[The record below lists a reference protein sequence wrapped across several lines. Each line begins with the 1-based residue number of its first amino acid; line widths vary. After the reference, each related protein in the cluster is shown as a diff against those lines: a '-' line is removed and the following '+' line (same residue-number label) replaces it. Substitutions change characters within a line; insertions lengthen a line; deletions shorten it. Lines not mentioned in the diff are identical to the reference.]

1 MERDVCLGEHWIN
14 STKLLKPAK
23 LYPVYCTVVLM
34 ALVVLGSLL
43 IKKEQKGHK
52 RVVLLPEQN
61 DPKKGPFTP

>member
-1 MERDVCLGEHWIN
+1 
-14 STKLLKPAK
+14 
-23 LYPVYCTVVLM
+23 M

-61 DPKKGPFTP
+61 DPKKGPFTPWAKRLQQIAGILKRVVLLGEQNGPF